1 MTYIPISPKERDA
14 MLETIGVKT
23 LDELFEAVPEKH
35 RFPQLDLP
43 PALTEMEA
51 LNELSSLAQ
60 ANENVRS
67 DLISF
72 LGAGMYNHYIPSVV
86 DHILR
91 RGEFYTAYT
100 PYQPEISQ
108 GTLQA
113 IFEYQSLMATLTGMD
128 VSNAS
133 HYDGATAT
141 AEAVNLAYAQFR
153 GKRRKVVISP
163 TVHPQYRAVMRTYA
177 QGMDIQLA
185 GDEQSLVSNLDVA
198 TDSTESLI
206 SLTDENT
213 CLVIVQY
220 PDFFGRVYDYTRLI
234 DSAHAKGALVCVVA
248 NPTALALF
256 KTPGSMGADIVVGEG
271 QPLGIPMWYG
281 GPSVGFFTTRKQYV
295 HKMAGRLVGET
306 IDNKGQRAYVL
317 TLTAREQHIKRE
329 RATSNICTN
338 QGLIALGTAVYLSLL
353 GPAGLRQVANL
364 CYQKAHYAAQQLSQI
379 DGMGLCFTEPFFH
392 EFALC
397 VNRPVEEVNKH
408 LLEHGIIGG
417 YDLGQDYPALKDHML
432 IAVTEMNSKEDID
445 VLVQVLSEVS
455 HD

>member
-14 MLETIGVKT
+14 MLETIGVKS
-23 LDELFEAVPEKH
+23 LDDLFDAVPAKH
-35 RFPQLDLP
+35 RFPNLNLP

-51 LNELSSLAQ
+51 MDELSGLAQ
-60 ANENVRS
+60 ANENVRQ

-113 IFEYQSLMATLTGMD
+113 IFEYQSLMAALTGMD

-153 GKRRKVVISP
+153 GKRKKVVISA
-163 TVHPQYRAVMRTYA
+163 TVHPQYRQVIRTYG
-177 QGMDIQLA
+177 QGMDLQIA
-185 GDEQSLVSNLDVA
+185 GDDPNADLDTNPNDLANLID
-198 TDSTESLI
+198 D
-206 SLTDENT
+206 NT
-213 CLVIVQY
+213 ALLIVQY
-220 PDFFGRVYDYTRLI
+220 PDFFGRVYDYTKLI
-234 DSAHAKGALVCVVA
+234 DAAHAKGALVCVVA

-256 KTPGSMGADIVVGEG
+256 KTPGSMGADVVVGDG

-306 IDNKGQRAYVL
+306 MDNKGQRSYVL

-338 QGLIALGTAVYLSLL
+338 QGLIALGTAVYLSVL
-353 GPAGLRQVANL
+353 GKTGFRQVANL
-364 CYQKAHYAAQQLSQI
+364 CYQKAHYAAEQLSQI
-379 DGMGLCFTEPFFH
+379 NGMGLCFTEPFFH

-397 VNRPVEEVNKH
+397 VNRPVEEVNEH
-408 LLEHGIIGG
+408 LLEHGILGG

-432 IAVTEMNSKEDID
+432 VAVTEMNTKEDID
-445 VLVQVLSEVS
+445 LFAEALAEVVN
-455 HD
+455 D